1 MKSVVI
7 GGTGLIGSKTVANQ
21 SSLETQG
28 LESSAVQFCRPTK
41 GEGHYQE
48 LLRFAGRVATFL
60 RLTGPTRGHIVRL
73 KMEGILFQGILTW
86 VIHCYQ

>member
-7 GGTGLIGSKTVANQ
+7 GGTRLIGSKNRR
-21 SSLETQG
+21 
-28 LESSAVQFCRPTK
+28 ESIKPGDPRLRIKRRPICRPTK

-60 RLTGPTRGHIVRL
+60 RLTVPTRGHIVRL
-73 KMEGILFQGILTW
+73 KMEGILFRGILAR

>member
-7 GGTGLIGSKTVANQ
+7 GGTGLIGSKNRR
-21 SSLETQG
+21 
-28 LESSAVQFCRPTK
+28 ESIKPGDPRLRIKRRPICRPTK
-41 GEGHYQE
+41 GEGRYQE

-60 RLTGPTRGHIVRL
+60 RLTRPTGGRIVTL

-86 VIHCYQ
+86 VI